1 MLQSPQKLSGACV
14 ASSNEAE
21 QIREKYA
28 EERSKRVRSEGVDQ
42 YVSLN
47 STDDP
52 RLKGFLDDP
61 WDQGAESPIRLQSGA
76 RYRIAIMGAGYGGL
90 LYAARL
96 LDSDA
101 GLKPDDLVIIDTAA
115 GFGGTW
121 YWNRY
126 PGLMCDTES
135 YIYMPL
141 LEETGY
147 MPKHKY
153 SYGEELR
160 EHADRIAK
168 QWKIDDRA
176 MFRTE
181 LHRCTWND
189 DSTEWMVDLTQRSP
203 STDGAL
209 TSGTIYADFV
219 ILSPG
224 LLNRPKLPVLPGLGS
239 FKGPNFLAAR
249 WDYAATGGS
258 PSCQHLDQ
266 VRDKKVGIVGTGA
279 TAVQIVPALA
289 NWCDQLYVF
298 QRTPASVDVRGQ
310 RQTDRNEWTNNIQA
324 GPGWQQARRHNFLSF
339 GANVQPSEPVDMVSD
354 GWTSFPSYSVLTG
367 APAATNVT
375 MDTAAE
381 YVSEMHQLDLVRSNR
396 IRDRVSAVVKDCS
409 TAAKLKAWYPG
420 WCKRPTFH
428 DEYLEA
434 FNRANVHLID
444 TDGRGVDRI
453 VETGIVANGKTHD
466 LDVVIFSTGF
476 EAGTFGSPARRC
488 GAQVFG
494 CGGKSMD
501 AKWADP
507 RADEGR
513 ISLTMHGICSRGF
526 PNMFFTSSDQA
537 GIASVFTPTLDAF
550 SKHAAFIVSKSLKR
564 LEKLKS
570 EDYTA
575 IEHAVIVEPTSE
587 AEAAWANR
595 VLAAAASL
603 APMGGCT
610 PSYFNAE
617 AQMDSM
623 PMDEQIKAAATT
635 RWPAGLSDFV
645 QVLESLWSADND
657 SDLDIKLVQRR
668 RRNELGIW

>member
-1 MLQSPQKLSGACV
+1 MVPSLESLPSADRSILD
-14 ASSNEAE
+14 EAE
-21 QIREKYA
+21 RVRQKYA
-28 EERSKRVRSEGVDQ
+28 EERSKRLRSEGVDQ

-47 STDDP
+47 ATGDL

-61 WDQGAESPIRLQSGA
+61 WDQHDESPIRLQSGD
-76 RYRIAIMGAGYGGL
+76 RYRVAIMGAGYGGL

-101 GLKPDDLVIIDTAA
+101 GLNPEDLVIIDTAA

-126 PGLMCDTES
+126 PGIMCDTES
-135 YIYMPL
+135 YVYMPL

-153 SYGEELR
+153 AYGEELR

-168 QWKIDDRA
+168 QWKIEDRA

-181 LHRCTWND
+181 LQRCTWND
-189 DSTEWMVDLTQRSP
+189 DRSEWNLDLTQRLP
-203 STDGAL
+203 CAHGAST
-209 TSGTIYADFV
+209 TGTIVADFV

-224 LLNRPKLPVLPGLGS
+224 LLNRPKLPLLPGLGD
-239 FKGPNFLAAR
+239 FNGPNFLAAR

-258 PSCQHLDQ
+258 PSCQHLD
-266 VRDKKVGIVGTGA
+266 RLRGKKVGIVGTGA

-289 NWCDQLYVF
+289 EWCDQLYVF

-310 RQTDRNEWTNNIQA
+310 RQTDSAEWTNSIRT
-324 GPGWQQARRHNFLSF
+324 GPGWQQTRCRNFLSF
-339 GANVQPSEPVDMVSD
+339 GANAQPSEPIDMVSD
-354 GWTSFPSYSVLTG
+354 AWTSFPSYSVLTG
-367 APAATNVT
+367 SPATAKVT

-381 YVSEMHQLDLVRSNR
+381 YVSEMHKIDLARSNKVR
-396 IRDRVSAVVKDCS
+396 ERVDNVVKDRS

-453 VETGIVANGKTHD
+453 AETGIVANRTTHQ
-466 LDVVIFSTGF
+466 LDVIVFSTGF

-494 CGGKSMD
+494 RGGRSMD
-501 AKWADP
+501 EKWKDP
-507 RADEGR
+507 KTEDGQ
-513 ISLTMHGICSRGF
+513 ISLTLHGMCSRDF

-537 GIASVFTPTLDAF
+537 GIASIFTPTLDAV
-550 SKHAAFIVSKSLKR
+550 SKHVAFIVSRSLKR
-564 LEKLKS
+564 LEKANSGLP
-570 EDYTA
+570 A
-575 IEHAVIVEPTSE
+575 IEHVVVVEPTSE
-587 AEAAWANR
+587 AEASWALR
-595 VLAAAASL
+595 VLSGAASL
-603 APMGGCT
+603 APMAGCT

-617 AQMDSM
+617 AKMDSM

-635 RWPAGLSDFV
+635 RWPRGLNDFMD
-645 QVLESLWSADND
+645 VLDNLSSAND
-657 SDLDIKLVQRR
+657 DTDFDIRIVPNKRTL
-668 RRNELGIW
+668 N